1 MTYDTLFV
9 MIKSKTDGRD
19 MKKAKILVT
28 DDIKQNVKL
37 LRVILT
43 ASDYDVVEAYDGE
56 EALEKAKA
64 ERPDLI
70 IMDVMMP
77 RLTGY
82 EACRKLREDD
92 ALREIP
98 VIMVTALHEMD
109 DRIKGIEAGADD
121 FISKPFNKVEL
132 LARVKSLLRTRRPA
146 EKKDEA
152 SILDAILPDLAEG
165 VVITDGQW
173 KVKRIN
179 KAAGE
184 FLLPYEPLVEDMVFS
199 AYLSQRNLSIP
210 ADTIL
215 HTQEKTTDFLIL
227 PSNNQNTPVLNARVT
242 RVLDENGALT
252 GVACILKNK

>member
-1 MTYDTLFV
+1 
-9 MIKSKTDGRD
+9 MIKAKKKTGGTL
-19 MKKAKILVT
+19 KKAKILVT

-43 ASDYDVVEAYDGE
+43 ASDYDVIEAYDGI
-56 EALEKAKA
+56 EALEKARA

-92 ALREIP
+92 ALRDIP

-146 EKKDEA
+146 ETKDETP
-152 SILDAILPDLAEG
+152 ILDVILPDLAEG
-165 VVITDGQW
+165 VVITDEQW

-184 FLLPYEPLVEDMVFS
+184 FLHPYEPLVEDMNFS
-199 AYLSQRNLSIP
+199 AYLLQRSLSIP
-210 ADTIL
+210 ADTII
-215 HTQEKTTDFLIL
+215 HTQEKAVDFLIL
-227 PSNNQNTPVLNARVT
+227 PPNNQNTPVLNARVT
-242 RVLDENGALT
+242 RVLDENGVLA
-252 GVACILKNK
+252 GIACILKNK

>member
-1 MTYDTLFV
+1 TLFV
-9 MIKSKTDGRD
+9 IIKDKKDGQE

-43 ASDYDVVEAYDGE
+43 AADYDVIEAYDGE
-56 EALEKAKA
+56 EAVEKART
-64 ERPDLI
+64 ERPDI
-70 IMDVMMP
+70 IILDVMMP

-82 EACRKLREDD
+82 EVCQKLRADD
-92 ALREIP
+92 TTRNIP

-132 LARVKSLLRTRRPA
+132 LARVKSLLRARLPA
-146 EKKDEA
+146 GKKDE
-152 SILDAILPDLAEG
+152 IPVLDAILSDLMEG

-173 KVKRIN
+173 KIKRIN
-179 KAAGE
+179 KAARE
-184 FLLPYEPLVEDMVFS
+184 FFYPYEPLMEDMDFSVF
-199 AYLSQRNLSIP
+199 LSQRNLSIP
-210 ADTIL
+210 TDVII

-227 PSNNQNTPVLNARVT
+227 PSNNQNTPTLNARVT
-242 RVLDENGALT
+242 KAFDENGALT
-252 GVACILKNK
+252 GIACIIKNK

>member
-1 MTYDTLFV
+1 
-9 MIKSKTDGRD
+9 

-43 ASDYDVVEAYDGE
+43 ASDYDVIEAYDGA
-56 EALEKAKA
+56 EALEKARA
-64 ERPDLI
+64 EKPDII

-82 EACRKLREDD
+82 EACRRLREED
-92 ALREIP
+92 ALKDIP

-132 LARVKSLLRTRRPA
+132 LARIKSLLRTKRLA
-146 EKKDEA
+146 EKTDEA
-152 SILDAILPDLAEG
+152 PMLDAILPNLMEG

-184 FLLPYEPLVEDMVFS
+184 FLYPYELLSEDMDFS
-199 AYLSQRNLSIP
+199 AYLSQRSLSIP
-210 ADTIL
+210 TDTIL
-215 HTQEKTTDFLIL
+215 HTQEKAVDFLIL
-227 PSNNQNTPVLNARVT
+227 PSNNQNTPVLSARVM
-242 RVLDENGALT
+242 RILDENGALT
-252 GVACILKNK
+252 GMACVLKNK

>member
-1 MTYDTLFV
+1 
-9 MIKSKTDGRD
+9 

-92 ALREIP
+92 ALRDIP

-184 FLLPYEPLVEDMVFS
+184 FLLPYEPFVEDMDFS
-199 AYLSQRNLSIP
+199 VYLSQRNLSIP

-252 GVACILKNK
+252 GVACILKNKIIQGETSSNRPTA

>member
-9 MIKSKTDGRD
+9 MIQSKKDGRE

-43 ASDYDVVEAYDGE
+43 ASDYDVIEAYDGE
-56 EALEKAKA
+56 EALEKARA
-64 ERPDLI
+64 EMPDILI
-70 IMDVMMP
+70 LDIMMP

-82 EACRKLREDD
+82 EVCRKLRADEAIRD
-92 ALREIP
+92 IP

-132 LARVKSLLRTRRPA
+132 LARVKSLLRTRHPSG
-146 EKKDEA
+146 KKDET
-152 SILDAILPDLAEG
+152 SMLDAILPDLAEG

-184 FLLPYEPLVEDMVFS
+184 FLHPYEPLVKDMDFS
-199 AYLSQRNLSIP
+199 AYLSQRNLSMP
-210 ADTIL
+210 ADTII
-215 HTQEKTTDFLIL
+215 HTQEKATDFLIL
-227 PSNNQNTPVLNARVT
+227 PPNNQNTPVLSVRVT
-242 RVLDENGALT
+242 RVLDESGALT
-252 GVACILKNK
+252 GMACVLKNK

>member
-1 MTYDTLFV
+1 
-9 MIKSKTDGRD
+9 

-56 EALEKAKA
+56 EALEKARS

-98 VIMVTALHEMD
+98 RHY
-109 DRIKGIEAGADD
+109 GHG
-121 FISKPFNKVEL
+121 P
-132 LARVKSLLRTRRPA
+132 AR
-146 EKKDEA
+146 
-152 SILDAILPDLAEG
+152 
-165 VVITDGQW
+165 
-173 KVKRIN
+173 
-179 KAAGE
+179 
-184 FLLPYEPLVEDMVFS
+184 
-199 AYLSQRNLSIP
+199 
-210 ADTIL
+210 
-215 HTQEKTTDFLIL
+215 
-227 PSNNQNTPVLNARVT
+227 
-242 RVLDENGALT
+242 NG
-252 GVACILKNK
+252 